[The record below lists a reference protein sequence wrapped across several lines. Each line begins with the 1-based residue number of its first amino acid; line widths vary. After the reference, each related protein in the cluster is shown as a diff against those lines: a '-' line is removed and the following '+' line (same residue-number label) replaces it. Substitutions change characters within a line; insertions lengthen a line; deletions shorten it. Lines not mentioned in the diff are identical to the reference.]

1 MKTSDF
7 RFDVIKNTINQCLP
21 SIIPNKEIYA
31 VDISRELYEKLFPGD
46 ETNLFNIENVLDS
59 EEIDVNEFETLGF
72 GKYKKKDIRWVE
84 ENDPEYLVW
93 LICSSVANKQKIT
106 LSDDWIR
113 YILVKLVIPSII
125 DGHYLNERVSG
136 SVKPKR
142 WNRKESKSIKEV
154 EEKPVVKTSKKRK
167 TDFDYD
173 HQPIHYDNEENLA
186 EDIFGLLGF

>member
-1 MKTSDF
+1 MWIHSDTASVSAHN
-7 RFDVIKNTINQCLP
+7 RR
-21 SIIPNKEIYA
+21 SGMASGY
-31 VDISRELYEKLFPGD
+31 
-46 ETNLFNIENVLDS
+46 
-59 EEIDVNEFETLGF
+59 
-72 GKYKKKDIRWVE
+72 W
-84 ENDPEYLVW
+84 
-93 LICSSVANKQKIT
+93 SSDN
-106 LSDDWIR
+106 WIR

-142 WNRKESKSIKEV
+142 WNRKESKSIKEA